1 MGGPSLAIIEEAPAP
16 RSAYP
21 ASAATSESPMQQERN
36 TIFVPAGE
44 GEKLSILG
52 MTHYTKIT
60 PDETGG
66 QFTAIVIDIPPDC
79 GPPMHSHAA
88 DSEFFFVLD
97 GTLTVADPDGEYQ
110 ARPGDFCFLR
120 AGGSHAFRNDTASHA
135 RILAVVTPGKDAHR
149 FFKQVDAELHGAI
162 DVPVV
167 LDVAGRNGIVFPS

>member
-66 QFTAIVIDIPPDC
+66 QFTAIVIDIPPEC

-97 GTLTVADPDGEYQ
+97 GTTTDSVNEPPS
-110 ARPGDFCFLR
+110 PGDFCFLR